1 MEGEYLMG
9 LSISKNVELTADF
22 RRIVPHR
29 SSRNWIWPLEKQELL
44 SGPRSSL
51 LSELTPDLD
60 DASHLFF
67 SFLNSS
73 PFIHVFSY
81 RTFIVSAIL
90 GLSGVIIAFFFVVDK
105 TEEDLAEED
114 EKWRQYL
121 VDQGW
126 DGELGDGSKGLKKA
140 EDLVVK
146 F

>member
-1 MEGEYLMG
+1 M
-9 LSISKNVELTADF
+9 ISAESYPTALRGTGYAF
-22 RRIVPHR
+22 SAAVGKAGAAIGTQIFTPIRTHA
-29 SSRNWIWPLEKQELL
+29 
-44 SGPRSSL
+44 GPRW
-51 LSELTPDLD
+51 
-60 DASHLFF
+60 
-67 SFLNSS
+67 
-73 PFIHVFSY
+73 
-81 RTFIVSAIL
+81 TFIVSAIL
-90 GLSGVIIAFFFVVDK
+90 GLSGIIIAFFFVVDK